1 MATSRENERVFV
13 LAAARATQNVRFA
26 SRDDVA
32 TVGNFHI
39 RGSITRRA
47 LLSNPP
53 PSMDPGAG
61 REPSLADCV
70 LRRTTTRAIVR
81 MFAHYLDY

>member
-1 MATSRENERVFV
+1 MVFV

-53 PSMDPGAG
+53 PTYGSRSWERAITG
-61 REPSLADCV
+61 RRV

-81 MFAHYLDY
+81 MFAHYLLVVQ

>member
-1 MATSRENERVFV
+1 MATSREHDMVFV

-53 PSMDPGAG
+53 PTYGSRSWERAIWQLRGVEPGGG
-61 REPSLADCV
+61 RERQHPINLTVAV
-70 LRRTTTRAIVR
+70 
-81 MFAHYLDY
+81 